1 MAIAK
6 SGKRLA
12 FLGFSGVWRASWQL
26 DQLNQTKVVLITD
39 RPVYRPDQKVEF
51 KFWVRPVSYDL
62 TPEQSKAFAR
72 QKFTVQLTDPM
83 GVEVW
88 KKPFTTQRRKARQL
102 LIQHRRSR
110 LDPRR
115 RPVPRRGIQEA

>member
-6 SGKRLA
+6 SGQRLA
-12 FLGFSGVWRASWQL
+12 FLGFSGVWRGQYHVDS
-26 DQLNQTKVVLITD
+26 LNQTKVVLITD

-62 TPEQSKAFAR
+62 TPEQSKAFAN
-72 QKFTVQLTDPM
+72 QSFNIQLVDPM

-88 KKPFTTQRRKARQL
+88 KKPFTT
-102 LIQHRRSR
+102 
-110 LDPRR
+110 DEFG
-115 RPVPRRGIQEA
+115 GIAG